1 MKIQLKYWTLL
12 ILLSVIWGSS
22 FILMKKAMYS
32 SDGYDTFSSNQV
44 ATMRILIAS
53 IVLLPFGIQAF
64 KSIDFK
70 KDLVSF
76 SIVAICGNLAP
87 AFLFTYAE
95 TGISSGLAGM
105 LNSITPIFT
114 ILIALL
120 IFKDKMSF
128 LQFLG
133 ASIGSFGVGL
143 LLYFG
148 KQNSIE
154 GEWSHIL
161 SVLGA
166 TLCYAI
172 SLSVIRYKLKHYKPL
187 DIAAIAFLLLLPL
200 STVLFFTEDT
210 MNTFLTNTQIWNSF
224 LAILILSVV
233 GTALALFI
241 FNTIIKNTS
250 ALFASSVTY
259 FIPIVAVIFGFFYEE
274 KITAPQIGGMLIAL
288 LGVFIANSKRDQQSS

>member
-1 MKIQLKYWTLL
+1 
-12 ILLSVIWGSS
+12 
-22 FILMKKAMYS
+22 MYDS
-32 SDGYDTFSSNQV
+32 TGQTTFSSNQV

-53 IVLLPFGIQAF
+53 IVLLPFGIRAF
-64 KSIDFK
+64 KSINFK

-128 LQFLG
+128 RQFLG

-148 KQNSIE
+148 KKNSIQ
-154 GEWSHIL
+154 GEWSHIIC
-161 SVLGA
+161 VLGA

-172 SLSVIRYKLKHYKPL
+172 SLSVIRYKLRHYKSL
-187 DIAAIAFLLLLPL
+187 DIAAIAFLLLLIP
-200 STVLFFTEDT
+200 STALFFTEDT
-210 MNTFLTNTQIWNSF
+210 ISVIQNTPEIRKSF
-224 LAILILSVV
+224 AAILILSII

-241 FNTIIKNTS
+241 FNTVIKNTS

-259 FIPIVAVIFGFFYEE
+259 FIPIVAVVFGFFFHE
-274 KITAPQIGGMLIAL
+274 KITAPQIGGMMIAL
-288 LGVFIANSKRDQQSS
+288 LGVFIANSNRRKKSS